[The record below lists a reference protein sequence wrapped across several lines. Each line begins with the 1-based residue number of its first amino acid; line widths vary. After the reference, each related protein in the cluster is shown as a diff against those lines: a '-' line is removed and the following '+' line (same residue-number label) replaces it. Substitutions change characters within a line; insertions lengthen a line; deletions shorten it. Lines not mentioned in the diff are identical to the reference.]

1 MFYLGTS
8 ICSEGELYIMIIV
21 DMHQVLISNLM
32 VQMNRVSYNGTKKG
46 EANKEMVRH
55 MVCNSLRGYVVK
67 FGNEYGKDL
76 VLAGDAAGCRPI

>member
-55 MVCNSLRGYVVK
+55 MVCNSLRGY
-67 FGNEYGKDL
+67 
-76 VLAGDAAGCRPI
+76 A